1 MRLRCCVSPTGERVL
16 KFSLTV
22 NLSVQ
27 RGVACRVLCVINNTA
42 A

>member
-27 RGVACRVLCVINNTA
+27 CEIFAHD
-42 A
+42 